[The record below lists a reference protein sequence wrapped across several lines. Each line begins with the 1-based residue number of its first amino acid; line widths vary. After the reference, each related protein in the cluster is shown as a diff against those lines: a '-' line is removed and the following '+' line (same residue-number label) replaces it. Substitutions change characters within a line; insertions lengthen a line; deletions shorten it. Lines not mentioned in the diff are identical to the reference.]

1 MGVFSMMRQ
10 FQMLPFRTE
19 NDYGFLPLSH
29 IAPDHL
35 QDQAESGDVDFFSC
49 HVVKMQGGNHDLDC
63 DVMGAAKNSSRYGS
77 PMTIPSSS

>member
-1 MGVFSMMRQ
+1 VNVTAAGNTTLATPTVTTTENMGVFSMMRQ

-35 QDQAESGDVDFFSC
+35 QDQAESGDVSLPFLFPFW
-49 HVVKMQGGNHDLDC
+49 L
-63 DVMGAAKNSSRYGS
+63 
-77 PMTIPSSS
+77 